1 MHSLRKKIRQQ
12 RNNVSYIERFW
23 ASKRLA
29 QKILAKI
36 NFQKNS
42 KVAIYISNDGEID
55 LSHVYKYLKNMGI
68 CIYLPVIAGKSLKFA
83 KIGSHYRLNRF
94 NIPEPVHTELLGA
107 HRMNKILLPLVA
119 FDISRNRIG
128 MGGGFYDRTLAFL
141 NQRKNFKCPKIIG
154 VGFDFQRIDKISS
167 KSWDIKPNIILTE
180 RKVYR

>member
-29 QKILAKI
+29 QKILANI

-42 KVAIYISNDGEID
+42 KVAIYISNDGEIE
-55 LSHVYKYLKNMGI
+55 LSNIYKYLKNMGI
-68 CIYLPVIAGKSLKFA
+68 CIYLPVIVGKSLKFA
-83 KIGSHYRLNRF
+83 KIGSLYRLNRF

-119 FDISRNRIG
+119 FDKEKNRLG
-128 MGGGFYDRTLAFL
+128 MGGGFYDRSLAFL
-141 NQRKNFKCPKIIG
+141 KKRKKFNTPKLIG
-154 VGFDFQRIDKISS
+154 VGFDFQKVVSIFPNAWDK
-167 KSWDIKPNIILTE
+167 KLDIIFTPK
-180 RKVYR
+180 RVFK

>member
-29 QKILAKI
+29 QKILSNI

-119 FDISRNRIG
+119 FDKKKNRVG
-128 MGGGFYDRTLAFL
+128 MGGGFYDRSLSFI
-141 NQRKNFKCPKIIG
+141 KNREYFICPKLIG
-154 VGFDFQRIDKISS
+154 VGFDFQRVDDIKTNE
-167 KSWDIKPNIILTE
+167 WDIPLNKIFTPKNF
-180 RKVYR
+180 YH